1 MSERR
6 EVQLQQ
12 QTNLMLELLDDNELE
27 VDELRLRL
35 RERMRAMSSVRS
47 NSSVQSTGQDMASN
61 QTQPVQLTQSMGTQT
76 QPVQLTQSMGTKTQ
90 QVHLTQSGRL
100 TASFSLSS
108 STASTDVAPCA
119 KPMRNWDTPN
129 SVKSLMGTQQPQ
141 AHRA

>member
-1 MSERR
+1 
-6 EVQLQQ
+6 
-12 QTNLMLELLDDNELE
+12 
-27 VDELRLRL
+27 
-35 RERMRAMSSVRS
+35 MSSVGS

-61 QTQPVQLTQSMGTQT
+61 QT